1 MEYNSKFLVRIQCM
15 TYNHESYIE
24 DAMAGFVMQNTSF
37 PFVAVIIDDASTDKT
52 GETILR
58 FMDGFFSMDDPVVSR
73 VEEKDYGRLVF
84 AQHKTN
90 KNCFFAVILL
100 KDNHYSRKKSN
111 SAYYQEWSRT
121 RYIAPCEGDDFWT
134 DPKKLQKQVGFLD
147 ENPQYSI
154 CSHNFTRFYQD
165 SLSFENGTTY
175 YFDLFADT
183 NSPNRI
189 EYSLDNYFDRWW
201 TQPLTC
207 VYRNGDYLKRIP
219 YSSYRYF
226 KDDIFYYYILKEG
239 KGMLLGDSMG
249 VYRVHR
255 GGVWSGASRIQNYQ
269 VSIRN
274 ALSIYQIEGDDRAF
288 TRINR
293 EELSLLKELFSLHSY
308 WEVIKHIFHYKK
320 NTPKNHFQSVMI
332 SFWDF
337 VLSKTR
343 RKIRKIFRCNS

>member
-100 KDNHYSRKKSN
+100 KDNHYSRKKSK

-134 DPKKLQKQVGFLD
+134 DPKKLQKQVCFLD
-147 ENPQYSI
+147 DNPQYSI
-154 CSHNFTRFYQD
+154 CSHNFTRFYLD
-165 SLSFENGTTY
+165 SFSFENRTY
-175 YFDLFADT
+175 YSGLFSDPD
-183 NSPNRI
+183 SPDRI
-189 EYSLDNYFDRWW
+189 EYCLDNYFDRWW

-249 VYRVHR
+249 VYRVHS
-255 GGVWSGASRIQNYQ
+255 GGVWSGASRIQHSQ
-269 VSIRN
+269 VAVLN
-274 ALSIYQIEGDDRAF
+274 AFDTYYVEGDARAF
-288 TRINR
+288 KRIDR
-293 EELSLLKELFSLHSY
+293 EELLLLKMLFNQHSY
-308 WEVIKHIFHYKK
+308 RDVFIQLCSFRKK
-320 NTPKNHFQSVMI
+320 APKNHFRFVSR
-332 SFWDF
+332 DF
-337 VLSKTR
+337 KNFVFDKVK
-343 RKIRKIFRCNS
+343 RKMPKIFSFL